1 MVERPK
7 NPSVFKH
14 LLSAVGVGG
23 AILLGF
29 VLGLWV
35 GDRNRNAKP
44 AEAPSVLVDSVMA
57 GYPATTDTMA
67 AHATDTSL
75 VEAAQDTL
83 SKVPDVSDITKKERA
98 AGREYLNKHNRWN
111 RDEMEK
117 IPALQGLWD
126 AVNHYDLETIRKYAE
141 VLECPSLNTIVE
153 GLEQSHKTGYYTT
166 KNDRNITLSTYI
178 RRLQQ

>member
-7 NPSVFKH
+7 NPRVMKH
-14 LLSAVGVGG
+14 LLSAAGVAG

-44 AEAPSVLVDSVMA
+44 SAAPSTQVDSVMA
-57 GYPATTDTMA
+57 SYL
-67 AHATDTSL
+67 ATDDTLFANAADTAL
-75 VEAAQDTL
+75 VEVAQDTVP
-83 SKVPDVSDITKKERA
+83 KVPEISETTKKERA
-98 AGREYLNKHNRWN
+98 AGKEYLTKHNRWN

-117 IPALQGLWD
+117 IPVLQGLWD

-141 VLECPSLNTIVE
+141 VLDCPPLNTIVE
-153 GLEQSHKTGYYTT
+153 GLEQSHKTGYYTS